1 MKKIVLSALICLA
14 LSCSTF
20 EFGVKSNMFDEEKSE
35 GIREYNLN
43 YQYKILGFLTKG
55 EKSVVEGFWAHP
67 DRKTQFIFISF
78 PKIGILKTS
87 DNGDTFKS
95 NFFRISSID
104 RHFGYSSE
112 EESENA
118 NNAVAQINN
127 RLTVKFFLSPVNFDR
142 CIASLGDYIFIT
154 EDRGEK
160 WVSKRVFYDTDK
172 SRITDVLITKNDTIV
187 VFSENKVSVSTDF
200 GKKWKTSYI
209 KIDGFNLFNVKY
221 ITGLY
226 DQSNDAIF
234 ATFIHKD
241 EIDAE
246 LSKNSYE
253 YFYNGA
259 GKKNIGGV
267 YYTKD
272 FGMNWTKTPINVPIA
287 LWKNNDYI
295 YGVSIYPTSLYRN
308 AFSEDFKNS
317 NFYKKAEFKKMLKA
331 HNEYLDFFL
340 ASNADEL
347 SLIPKNNN
355 RILRI
360 KLPNDKPEIFEET
373 DFDNIYKGISVLQN
387 LDYIQ
392 SDKSLYYSK
401 KTENFFYE
409 YDPYRMFKLWNGA
422 QTGSP
427 VIYSKDESGDYYR
440 IRPEE
445 KYWDSFVKYSIEHQ
459 IRINN
464 INPFLKNSGD
474 IEFFDPARDPTNG
487 FPVVIEKSTNKGE
500 SWNAIAD
507 SKLIRNIIDPLG
519 NKRSGFYWYKNVEQ
533 KKSFKLQLSF
543 GFDQGVSFFQYP
555 YDIEI
560 LNNNMIMITN
570 YFTLSASYKDMY
582 IIPIK

>member
-1 MKKIVLSALICLA
+1 MKKVVLFTAFFLA

-20 EFGVKSNMFDEEKSE
+20 EFGVKSNMFEEKKSE

-43 YQYKILGFLTKG
+43 YQYRIMGFLIKG

-67 DRKTQFIFISF
+67 DGATQFIFISF
-78 PKIGILKTS
+78 PKIGILKTT
-87 DNGDTFKS
+87 DNGETFTS

-112 EESENA
+112 EKNENA
-118 NNAVAQINN
+118 GNAFTQINN
-127 RLTVKFFLSPVNFDR
+127 RLTVKFFQSPDNLDR
-142 CIASLGDYIFIT
+142 IIVSLGDYIFIT

-160 WVSKRVFYDTDK
+160 WASKRIFYDTDK
-172 SRITDVLITKNDTIV
+172 SRVIDVLIPKNDTIV
-187 VFSENKVSVSTDF
+187 VFSENKVSFSTDF

-209 KIDGFNLFNVKY
+209 KIGGFNIFSIKY
-221 ITGLY
+221 IAGLY
-226 DQSNDAIF
+226 DESNDAIF
-234 ATFIHKD
+234 ASFIHK
-241 EIDAE
+241 EETDAE

-253 YFYNGA
+253 YFYNGSDI
-259 GKKNIGGV
+259 KNTGGV

-272 FGMNWTKTPINVPIA
+272 FGANWTKTAINVPVV
-287 LWKNNDYI
+287 LWKNNGQI
-295 YGVSIYPTSLYRN
+295 YGASIYPTSLYRG

-317 NFYKKAEFKKMLKA
+317 NFYKKAEFKKMLKT

-340 ASNADEL
+340 ASNADGL
-347 SLIPKNNN
+347 SLIPKTNN
-355 RILRI
+355 RILRFR
-360 KLPNDKPEIFEET
+360 LPDDKPEIFEET
-373 DFDNIYKGISVLQN
+373 DFDNIYIGLSLLQN

-392 SDKSLYYSK
+392 ADKNLYYSK

-409 YDPYRMFKLWNGA
+409 YDPYRMFKLWTGA
-422 QTGSP
+422 QTGAP
-427 VIYSKDESGDYYR
+427 VIISRDESGDYYR
-440 IRPEE
+440 IRPDD

-487 FPVVIEKSTNKGE
+487 FPVVIEKSADKGE
-500 SWNAIAD
+500 SWSAIAD
-507 SKLIRNIIDPLG
+507 SKLIGNIIDPLG

-543 GFDQGVSFFQYP
+543 GFDQGISFFQYP
-555 YDIEI
+555 FDIEI
-560 LNNNMIMITN
+560 LHNNAILITN
-570 YFTLSASYKDMY
+570 YFTLSAGYKDMY